1 MVVRNKHLQNKVVF
15 LKIHSLGK
23 VILILSYFY
32 HEIWSED
39 NRTKTHAQTTSPKD
53 NSQGHQ
59 INEHMWKHFK
69 SATGFISV
77 ITIFIS
83 SFLCRIGNFER
94 EVAVFLG
101 SSALFPYERIIFVF
115 RIFLIDLS
123 KPLCFL
129 SINKGDKGL
138 MGDCCSPGPL
148 YLSLYSSWFT
158 SIKSDALNIKLTTLS
173 LHVTFM

>member
-1 MVVRNKHLQNKVVF
+1 MKFEVKLTGQRPMYKQQVPKTIAKGTKLMSTCESTLNLQQALLVW
-15 LKIHSLGK
+15 LPS
-23 VILILSYFY
+23 
-32 HEIWSED
+32 
-39 NRTKTHAQTTSPKD
+39 
-53 NSQGHQ
+53 
-59 INEHMWKHFK
+59 
-69 SATGFISV
+69 
-77 ITIFIS
+77 S
-83 SFLCRIGNFER
+83 SFLRRIGNFER
-94 EVAVFLG
+94 EVVVFLG

-115 RIFLIDLS
+115 RIFLIELS

-129 SINKGDKGL
+129 SINEGDKGL

>member
-1 MVVRNKHLQNKVVF
+1 MKFEVKLTGQIPMYKQQVPKTIAKGTKLMSTCESTLNLQQALLVW
-15 LKIHSLGK
+15 LPS
-23 VILILSYFY
+23 
-32 HEIWSED
+32 
-39 NRTKTHAQTTSPKD
+39 
-53 NSQGHQ
+53 
-59 INEHMWKHFK
+59 
-69 SATGFISV
+69 
-77 ITIFIS
+77 S
-83 SFLCRIGNFER
+83 SFLRRIGNFER
-94 EVAVFLG
+94 EVVVFLG

-129 SINKGDKGL
+129 SINEGDKRL